1 MTPDEMLA
9 ILTEYGDDA
18 LSDFNDE
25 ADVMGYFGW
34 SISGDLTTL
43 RITYTSSTE
52 DVHASAS
59 WRLVPVAPSVSE
71 PAGETT

>member
-1 MTPDEMLA
+1 
-9 ILTEYGDDA
+9 
-18 LSDFNDE
+18 
-25 ADVMGYFGW
+25 MGYFGW